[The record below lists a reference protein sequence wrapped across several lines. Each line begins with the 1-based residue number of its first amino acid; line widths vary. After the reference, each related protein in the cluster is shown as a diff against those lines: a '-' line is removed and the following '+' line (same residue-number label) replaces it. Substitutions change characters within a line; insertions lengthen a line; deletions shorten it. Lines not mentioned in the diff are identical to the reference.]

1 MAEFLAEHGEL
12 IPLTLPEVRRLVY
25 RVVVR
30 ILAPPEAVLHWS
42 HWRRRHQARAQ
53 RCHYRR
59 HLRVQRQL

>member
-1 MAEFLAEHGEL
+1 MAEFVAEHRGL

-42 HWRRRHQARAQ
+42 HWRRQHQARAQ

-59 HLRVQRQL
+59 RLAQQLRL